1 MGNKPYE
8 ATSGYGKDWYPK
20 IEPTIPRVYHEYI
33 KDDNKDNLYSAE
45 ELGKNNAFFVLNPD
59 KYKKLCY
66 MGTSVNSI
74 IEGPIKAELLPG
86 SNKENNIERR
96 VAVTNTCQEPVFV
109 RVHLAIPRCLDD
121 ALPEFN
127 AMYNM
132 LHFNFRNEDIAKG
145 MWNWSTSMDRP
156 DGKAVNNNNW
166 NYYTEIIDG
175 EEYGVYVVTYESPLA
190 PGATT
195 EDVIHQVYL
204 DAKAESED
212 LQKIFDILRTNEWD
226 ILVAVESTEVGEY
239 KDPFTA
245 FEFKAV
251 GSYDPFEA

>member
-86 SNKENNIERR
+86 SNKENTVARR
-96 VAVTNTCQEPVFV
+96 VAVENTCEEAVFV
-109 RVHLAIPRCLDD
+109 RVHLAIPKCLDD
-121 ALPEFN
+121 ALPTFN
-127 AMYNM
+127 ASYNM
-132 LHFNFRNEDIAKG
+132 LHFNFKTEDIATGK
-145 MWNWSTSMDRP
+145 WNWSTSMDRP
-156 DGKAVNNNNW
+156 SGKPVNGSNW
-166 NYYTEIIDG
+166 NYYHEVIDG
-175 EEYGVYVVTYESPLA
+175 EEYNVYVVTYESPLA
-190 PGATT
+190 PGAIT
-195 EDVIHQVYL
+195 ENVIHQVYL
-204 DAKAESED
+204 DAKMVEED
-212 LQKIFDILRTNEWD
+212 LQKVFDIFRTNEWD

-239 KDPFTA
+239 ETPFEA
-245 FEFKAV
+245 FAFKPV